1 MRVSSNMMTAN
12 YLQQL
17 NRSYAKQAALME
29 QSDGNSMHRPSD
41 DPVNYTKTMTFKNT
55 LTENT
60 QYTDNLKSATSWMT
74 TADGAMTNITDI
86 MSNVIAKTTTAATGT
101 NQTVDLQ
108 ATASDVNGMLQ
119 EIVTDANT
127 QVGTRYVF
135 SGQSD
140 ATMPFTISSSKI
152 DRGLTKTLDEKQTT
166 FFGGT
171 KVGGLNQML
180 SMTGSDKKDYYLDTT
195 SGNIYTKNFVDSG
208 YKDAMAKGA
217 TAVTAGDAVG
227 TVPGFSAG
235 TPATNVASYFDT
247 NGAIKS
253 GAPAISVTTGTPA
266 ATVSMSFQT
275 VSQYVVTYHGD
286 DKKISMPVQNGP
298 SDPVRDSV
306 NVTGNDLFGSKDIFG
321 GSAGSS
327 VLNDLYTVQAK
338 MTAGDSAWVSSDGLT
353 LANNARNSVLG
364 AQSTVASRAGVYKD
378 LQSTMENQA
387 TTITGDITNASAT
400 DVASLVVQLKTAE
413 TLYNMSLSVGSKI
426 LPKSLA
432 DYL

>member
-1 MRVSSNMMTAN
+1 MRVSSNMMTGN

-17 NRSYAKQAALME
+17 NRSYEKQSALME
-29 QSDGNSMHRPSD
+29 QSDGNALHRPSD
-41 DPVNYTKTMTFKNT
+41 NPVNYTKTMTFKNS
-55 LTENT
+55 LVENT

-86 MSNVIAKTTTAATGT
+86 MANITAKTTAAANGT

-108 ATASDVNGMLQ
+108 ATATDVNGMLQ
-119 EIVTDANT
+119 QIVTDANS

-140 ATMPFTISSSKI
+140 TTMPFSISSGKI
-152 DRGLTKTLDEKQTT
+152 DRGLTKTLDEHQTS

-171 KVGGLNQML
+171 KVGGVSQML
-180 SMTGSDKKDYYLDTT
+180 TMTGSDNQEYYVDMT
-195 SGNIYTKNFVDSG
+195 SKNIYTKDFVDNG
-208 YKDAMAKGA
+208 YKDAIAKGQ
-217 TAVTAGDAVG
+217 TAVAATDAVG
-227 TVPGFSAG
+227 TVPAASTVGTYFTQTGKLVTPAPVALTTTAG
-235 TPATNVASYFDT
+235 TTL
-247 NGAIKS
+247 
-253 GAPAISVTTGTPA
+253 
-266 ATVSMSFQT
+266 SFQT
-275 VSQYVVTYHGD
+275 ISQYVVTYHGD
-286 DKKISMPVQNGP
+286 DKKISMPVQNGQ

-306 NVTGNDLFGSKDIFG
+306 NVTGNEVFGSTDIFG

-327 VLNDLYTVQAK
+327 VLNDLYTMQAK
-338 MTAGDSAWVSSDGLT
+338 MTAGDSSWVSSNGLT
-353 LANNARNSVLG
+353 LTSNARNSVLG
-364 AQSTVASRAGVYKD
+364 AQSTAASRASVYRD

>member
-55 LTENT
+55 LAENT

-74 TADGAMTNITDI
+74 TSDGAMTNITDI
-86 MSNVIAKTTTAATGT
+86 MQSVIEKTTAAANGT

-108 ATASDVNGMLQ
+108 ASAEDVNGMIQ
-119 EIVTDANT
+119 QIVTDANS

-135 SGQSD
+135 AGQSD
-140 ATMPFTISSSKI
+140 TTMPFSISAGKV
-152 DRGLTKTLDEKQTT
+152 DRGLTKTLDEKQTN

-171 KVGGLNQML
+171 KVGGVSQML
-180 SMTGSDKKDYYLDTT
+180 AMTGSDNKDYYLDTT
-195 SGNIYTKNFVDSG
+195 SGNIYTKDFVDSG
-208 YKDAMAKGA
+208 YKDAVAKGQKTVAA
-217 TAVTAGDAVG
+217 TDAVG
-227 TVPGFSAG
+227 TAPATSTVGTYFTTTGALVTPAPAALTTTAG
-235 TPATNVASYFDT
+235 TTL
-247 NGAIKS
+247 
-253 GAPAISVTTGTPA
+253 
-266 ATVSMSFQT
+266 SFQT

-306 NVTGNDLFGSKDIFG
+306 NVTGSDLFGSTDIFG

-327 VLNDLYTVQAK
+327 VLNDLYTMQAK
-338 MTAGDSAWVSSDGLT
+338 MTAGDSSWVSSDGLT
-353 LANNARNSVLG
+353 LANNARDSVLN
-364 AQSTVASRAGVYKD
+364 AQSSVASRAGVYKD
-378 LQSTMENQA
+378 LQATMENQA